1 MAIAALMIITHK
13 AEFSNQII
21 EYFKSLNP
29 INNFN
34 FSFLPVGLDNRD
46 EEVIINQVLEQIA
59 EDPRLTIV
67 VIFADLG
74 LPTKLAYRIRDKKH
88 DVQVFLAKGSII
100 ENAYLAYLMLNTKAP
115 IEAVLEILDKDIRN
129 T

>member
-46 EEVIINQVLEQIA
+46 EEIIINQVLEQIA

-88 DVQVFLAKGSII
+88 DVQVVLAKGSII

>member
-88 DVQVFLAKGSII
+88 DVQVVLAKGSII

>member
-34 FSFLPVGLDNRD
+34 FSFFPVGLDNRD

-88 DVQVFLAKGSII
+88 DVQVVLAKGSII

>member
-88 DVQVFLAKGSII
+88 DVQVVLAKGSII

-115 IEAVLEILDKDIRN
+115 IESVLEILDKDIRN